1 MIYGDL
7 RLRDRLLRALIG
19 AILGAGAGFLL
30 MFRWDMFGTLG
41 ADRRSTLLLPSAGV
55 GGLIGALLAF
65 RRRRI

>member
-7 RLRDRLLRALIG
+7 QLRDRLLRALIG

-30 MFRWDMFGTLG
+30 MLRWDMFGTLG
-41 ADRRSTLLLPSAGV
+41 ADRRSTLLLPAAGV